1 MPKEGS
7 GDAAR
12 AISPTAV
19 LVKKK
24 KVRGGHKAYLNK
36 TVGIVNALL
45 REIQP
50 NQALLLLKQNKAIL
64 EERLK
69 TITVID
75 DQVLELIDD
84 EEEILREIDEAGSF
98 SENVHKILIEI
109 EDKLQS
115 LEVSQNG
122 NAPGNASSPQGGASC
137 FAKLPKLQ
145 LRKFYGKLHKWQ
157 EFWDSFC
164 ASVDNN
170 SNLNDAMK
178 LEYLKCQCEGAA
190 YQAIAGLELTNDNY
204 EVAVNVLKQRFG
216 QRQDILNAHMDALL
230 YINTV
235 HKNAEISELRK
246 FYDTVETHSK
256 GLQSLGVDEQAY
268 GTVLVNVL
276 LKRLPEDI
284 QLIISRKMAERDDGS
299 DWKLPQLLELLK
311 LEIEAREKCSH
322 GKREARRNTGDHY
335 ATAATLTTGVKTK
348 PKCTFCQGDH
358 GTVDCRIVTSVQ
370 ERRNILRKSGR
381 CFLCLRRA
389 GHLAKDCDAS
399 IKCFACK
406 GRHHV
411 ALCEGRKP
419 GEYYGGIKQQPSSN
433 TTRTQADQ
441 SCQTTYNEQTAQT
454 SFCGVTK
461 EETGKGVLL
470 QTAFVTARNPQEPSR
485 RVNLR
490 VILDS
495 GSQRSYIS
503 EKARNYLQLS
513 PVKHEDISIKVFGSN
528 ESNDT
533 RCDVVKVGLGA
544 RHLEFETEVSAL
556 VVPTICSPLQG
567 QTVRW
572 AKKNYAHLKNLN
584 LADFPKETETEL
596 SVDILI
602 GNDVMWRLLTGE
614 IIKGETDETP
624 VAVGTKFGWVLSGV
638 VADIPRSLLSAVN
651 LTTTHLLRVECQS
664 QVVGNSIA
672 DKVLDRKVNE
682 LFELETLGI
691 TEVDSV
697 EETFTKDIQFEQ
709 GHYKIKLPWRE
720 HHDILP
726 DNYQLSVGRLNSTL
740 KRLRKDPSL
749 LKEYDNVIQEQIKSG
764 IVEEVRPNLIEQTD
778 VGRVHYLSHHCVV
791 RQDATTTKVRVV
803 LDGSAK
809 MSAESPSLN
818 ECLYTGPSLTPN
830 ILDILLRFR
839 SYKVALV
846 SDNRGEP
853 TVHVGDIVT
862 VHEEKTPRG
871 FWRLG
876 KIEKVIESKDGLIR
890 GATVKVVT
898 PTGQISL
905 INRPITKLF
914 PVEIVSRELEELSN
928 TPDVVDNGENRRDG
942 RPRRAAALDADLLRR
957 MRDEL

>member
-12 AISPTAV
+12 AISRTAV

-36 TVGIVNALL
+36 TVGIVNTLL

-50 NQALLLLKQNKAIL
+50 NQALLLKQNKAIL

-75 DQVLELIDD
+75 EQVLELIDD

-115 LEVSQNG
+115 LEVPQNG

-137 FAKLPKLQ
+137 FTKLPKLQ

-157 EFWDSFC
+157 EFWDSFR

-246 FYDTVETHSK
+246 FYDTVETHSR

-284 QLIISRKMAERDDGS
+284 QIIISRKMAERDDGS
-299 DWKLPQLLELLK
+299 DWKLPQLLEILK

-419 GEYYGGIKQQPSSN
+419 VEYYGAVLNNSLLL
-433 TTRTQADQ
+433 TQ
-441 SCQTTYNEQTAQT
+441 
-454 SFCGVTK
+454 
-461 EETGKGVLL
+461 
-470 QTAFVTARNPQEPSR
+470 QEP
-485 RVNLR
+485 
-490 VILDS
+490 
-495 GSQRSYIS
+495 
-503 EKARNYLQLS
+503 K
-513 PVKHEDISIKVFGSN
+513 
-528 ESNDT
+528 
-533 RCDVVKVGLGA
+533 
-544 RHLEFETEVSAL
+544 
-556 VVPTICSPLQG
+556 
-567 QTVRW
+567 
-572 AKKNYAHLKNLN
+572 
-584 LADFPKETETEL
+584 
-596 SVDILI
+596 
-602 GNDVMWRLLTGE
+602 
-614 IIKGETDETP
+614 
-624 VAVGTKFGWVLSGV
+624 
-638 VADIPRSLLSAVN
+638 
-651 LTTTHLLRVECQS
+651 
-664 QVVGNSIA
+664 
-672 DKVLDRKVNE
+672 
-682 LFELETLGI
+682 
-691 TEVDSV
+691 
-697 EETFTKDIQFEQ
+697 
-709 GHYKIKLPWRE
+709 
-720 HHDILP
+720 
-726 DNYQLSVGRLNSTL
+726 
-740 KRLRKDPSL
+740 
-749 LKEYDNVIQEQIKSG
+749 
-764 IVEEVRPNLIEQTD
+764 
-778 VGRVHYLSHHCVV
+778 
-791 RQDATTTKVRVV
+791 
-803 LDGSAK
+803 
-809 MSAESPSLN
+809 
-818 ECLYTGPSLTPN
+818 
-830 ILDILLRFR
+830 
-839 SYKVALV
+839 
-846 SDNRGEP
+846 
-853 TVHVGDIVT
+853 
-862 VHEEKTPRG
+862 
-871 FWRLG
+871 
-876 KIEKVIESKDGLIR
+876 
-890 GATVKVVT
+890 
-898 PTGQISL
+898 QISL
-905 INRPITKLF
+905 VKPLITNKQHKLPF
-914 PVEIVSRELEELSN
+914 VGLLKKKLVRVFYCKLHLLLLETHKSPQE
-928 TPDVVDNGENRRDG
+928 E
-942 RPRRAAALDADLLRR
+942 
-957 MRDEL
+957 

>member
-1 MPKEGS
+1 M
-7 GDAAR
+7 
-12 AISPTAV
+12 
-19 LVKKK
+19 
-24 KVRGGHKAYLNK
+24 
-36 TVGIVNALL
+36 
-45 REIQP
+45 
-50 NQALLLLKQNKAIL
+50 
-64 EERLK
+64 
-69 TITVID
+69 
-75 DQVLELIDD
+75 
-84 EEEILREIDEAGSF
+84 
-98 SENVHKILIEI
+98 
-109 EDKLQS
+109 
-115 LEVSQNG
+115 
-122 NAPGNASSPQGGASC
+122 
-137 FAKLPKLQ
+137 
-145 LRKFYGKLHKWQ
+145 
-157 EFWDSFC
+157 
-164 ASVDNN
+164 
-170 SNLNDAMK
+170 
-178 LEYLKCQCEGAA
+178 
-190 YQAIAGLELTNDNY
+190 
-204 EVAVNVLKQRFG
+204 
-216 QRQDILNAHMDALL
+216 
-230 YINTV
+230 
-235 HKNAEISELRK
+235 
-246 FYDTVETHSK
+246 
-256 GLQSLGVDEQAY
+256 
-268 GTVLVNVL
+268 
-276 LKRLPEDI
+276 
-284 QLIISRKMAERDDGS
+284 
-299 DWKLPQLLELLK
+299 
-311 LEIEAREKCSH
+311 
-322 GKREARRNTGDHY
+322 
-335 ATAATLTTGVKTK
+335 
-348 PKCTFCQGDH
+348 
-358 GTVDCRIVTSVQ
+358 
-370 ERRNILRKSGR
+370 
-381 CFLCLRRA
+381 
-389 GHLAKDCDAS
+389 
-399 IKCFACK
+399 
-406 GRHHV
+406 
-411 ALCEGRKP
+411 
-419 GEYYGGIKQQPSSN
+419 
-433 TTRTQADQ
+433 
-441 SCQTTYNEQTAQT
+441 
-454 SFCGVTK
+454 
-461 EETGKGVLL
+461 

-544 RHLEFETEVSAL
+544 RHSEFETEVSAL

-572 AKKNYAHLKNLN
+572 AKKTYAHLKNLN

-672 DKVLDRKVNE
+672 DKVLDRKVKE
-682 LFELETLGI
+682 LYELETLGI

-749 LKEYDNVIQEQIKSG
+749 LKEYDNVIQEQIKSD
-764 IVEEVRPNLIEQTD
+764 IVVEVRPNLIEQTE

-846 SDNRGEP
+846 SDVEKAFHMIHVDEKVLRNAKVTLDELYTILVEIEGTLNNRPLTYMSSEEFDQALTPSHLICGRKLEQLPHFNIQNCTETDINRNMVTGRQRHISKLLNHWWKRWKDEYLVGLRETHKLVSDNRGEP

-890 GATVKVVT
+890 GATVKAVT

-914 PVEIVSRELEELSN
+914 PVEIASRELEELSN